1 MLRNRLAID
10 LSRLNDV
17 TIDRNKSAMTIG
29 GGAKIRDVL
38 TPVSQAGYQIPSAA
52 CNCAGYIG
60 SGVGAGIGF
69 LQGTFGLVVDSLV
82 SAKLGH
88 CGRRPNRSI
97 G

>member
-38 TPVSQAGYQIPSAA
+38 TPVSQAGYQIRTSSADLLA
-52 CNCAGYIG
+52 TN
-60 SGVGAGIGF
+60 
-69 LQGTFGLVVDSLV
+69 GLCINSFH
-82 SAKLGH
+82 SF
-88 CGRRPNRSI
+88 CGL
-97 G
+97 